1 MAISQAALD
10 DLTRRGAARGVDPGP
25 GLALVEEHLRTGVM
39 ADLPFL
45 EDASRYLVD
54 AGGKRFR
61 PLLVLL
67 AGMLGGAEP
76 DEPDL
81 VSAGV
86 IVELVHLSTL
96 YHDDVI
102 DAAEVRRGAPAA
114 HVKWSNTVAILTG
127 DFLLARASER
137 SAALGVE
144 VTRLM
149 ARTIAELCQGQIREV
164 QGSALAVAH
173 HVADPT
179 PAPPAPG
186 REHYLAVIAE
196 KTASLISASA
206 RLGAM
211 LSHQPPAA
219 VEALTGYGHALGMAF
234 QLSDDVL
241 DIVGQPE
248 ESGKAPGTDLREG
261 VRTLPVLLALEHD
274 GPGSELARLLDEVVE
289 APDDDGP
296 LDKALTL
303 LRGHPTHSLARD
315 AARLEAGRA
324 RQALSDF
331 PRTPAS
337 AVLLDGL
344 GELADYAVDRVG

>member
-25 GLALVEEHLRTGVM
+25 GLVAVEEHLRTGVM

-61 PLLVLL
+61 PMLVLL
-67 AGMLGGAEP
+67 AGMLGGADP

-81 VSAGV
+81 CSAGV

-127 DFLLARASER
+127 DFLLARASEL
-137 SAALGVE
+137 SAALGIE

-173 HVADPT
+173 HMPGSTD
-179 PAPPAPG
+179 G
-186 REHYLAVIAE
+186 REHYLTVIAE

-211 LSHQPPAA
+211 LSQQPPAA
-219 VEALTGYGHALGMAF
+219 VEALTDYGHALGMAF

-241 DIVGQPE
+241 DIVGNPD
-248 ESGKAPGTDLREG
+248 ESGKVPGTDLREG

-274 GPGSELARLLDEVVE
+274 GRGSELARLLDEVVA
-289 APDDDGP
+289 APDNDEP
-296 LDKALTL
+296 LDEALKL
-303 LRGHPTHSLARD
+303 LREHPTHTLARD

-324 RQALSDF
+324 RHALRVF
-331 PRTPAS
+331 PRTSAT